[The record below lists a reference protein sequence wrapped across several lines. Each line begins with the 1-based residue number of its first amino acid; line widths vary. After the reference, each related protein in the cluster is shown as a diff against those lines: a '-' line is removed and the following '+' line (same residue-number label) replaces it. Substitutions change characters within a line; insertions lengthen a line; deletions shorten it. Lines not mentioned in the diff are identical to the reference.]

1 MFVLRCVGAVAY
13 ARLVARRMKDPAF
26 RQQQRDSRMD
36 PHIAPI
42 NQLVADL
49 QDPDASLWLPEVAPM
64 HAGID
69 ALVVSVLRDP
79 GPKTQEDTGSGFLCI
94 ENDDPTAERQL
105 ELFEQHGISARQVL
119 PWNAYPWYIN
129 RAPNAT
135 ELKAGADVLYRLLNL
150 APDCRV
156 VLLQG
161 THAVDAWRRLLK
173 QHPTLAHQRGIEAVE
188 SIHPGRQALWTADP
202 AERQARLDKQQAAYR
217 RVAKV
222 INAN

>member
-1 MFVLRCVGAVAY
+1 M
-13 ARLVARRMKDPAF
+13 ARRMKDPAF
-26 RQQQRDSRMD
+26 RQQQRESRMD

-49 QDPDASLWLPEVAPM
+49 QDPEAGLWLPEVAPM

-105 ELFEQHGISARQVL
+105 ELFEQHSISVRQVL

-129 RAPNAT
+129 RAPNAA
-135 ELKAGADVLYRLLNL
+135 ELKAGAEVLYRLLNL

-156 VLLQG
+156 ILLQG

-173 QHPTLAHQRGIEAVE
+173 QHPTFAQQRGIEAVE

-202 AERQARLDKQQAAYR
+202 AERQARLDKQQAAYQ
-217 RVAKV
+217 RVATI
-222 INAN
+222 INAS

>member
-1 MFVLRCVGAVAY
+1 
-13 ARLVARRMKDPAF
+13 MKEAAF
-26 RQQQRDSRMD
+26 RQDQQDHRMD

-49 QDPDASLWLPEVAPM
+49 QDPDAGRWLPEVAPM

-69 ALVVSVLRDP
+69 ALVISVLRDP
-79 GPKTQEDTGSGFLCI
+79 GPKTQEATGGSGFLCI

-119 PWNAYPWYIN
+119 PWNAYPWYIH

-135 ELKAGADVLYRLLNL
+135 ELTAGAEVLYSVLNL

-173 QHPTLAHQRGIEAVE
+173 QHPSLAHQRGIEAVE

-202 AERQARLDKQQAAYR
+202 VERQARLDKQHAAYR
-217 RVAKV
+217 RVATV
-222 INAN
+222 INEK

>member
-1 MFVLRCVGAVAY
+1 
-13 ARLVARRMKDPAF
+13 MKDPTF
-26 RQQQRDSRMD
+26 RQQQQDSRMD

-42 NQLVADL
+42 NQFIADL
-49 QDPDASLWLPEVAPM
+49 QDPEANLWLPEVAPM

-79 GPKTQEDTGSGFLCI
+79 GPKTQEDTGSGFLSV

-129 RAPNAT
+129 RAPNTA
-135 ELKAGADVLYRLLNL
+135 ELTAGADVLYSLLNL
-150 APDCRV
+150 TPDCRV

-173 QHPTLAHQRGIEAVE
+173 QHPTFAQQRGIEAVE
-188 SIHPGRQALWTADP
+188 SIHPGRQALWTADA

-217 RVAKV
+217 RVAT
-222 INAN
+222 IIA

>member
-1 MFVLRCVGAVAY
+1 
-13 ARLVARRMKDPAF
+13 
-26 RQQQRDSRMD
+26 MD

-42 NQLVADL
+42 NRFVADL
-49 QDPDASLWLPEVAPM
+49 QDSDAGRWLPEVAPM

-94 ENDDPTAERQL
+94 ENDDPTAERQC
-105 ELFEQHGISARQVL
+105 ELFEQNGISARQVL

-161 THAVDAWRRLLK
+161 THAVHAGRRLLK
-173 QHPTLAHQRGIEAVE
+173 QHPTFAQQRDIEAVE

-202 AERQARLDKQQAAYR
+202 AERQVRLDKQQAAYR
-217 RVAKV
+217 RVAT
-222 INAN
+222 IIA